1 MKEIKFKENLRN
13 LRIAFGLSQAQ
24 LAEKLDV
31 NQRTVSAWEKRSVR
45 AEFHHSHAD
54 QRIFRRNARRT
65 FILITCDCA
74 GCALLSFDKSFSYC
88 KIYEKQDGGCRYF
101 GNLWN

>member
-31 NQRTVSAWEKRSVR
+31 NQRTVSAWEKGVCEPSL
-45 AEFHHSHAD
+45 ATLTQISEFFD
-54 QRIFRRNARRT
+54 ET
-65 FILITCDCA
+65 LDT
-74 GCALLSFDKSFSYC
+74 LLY
-88 KIYEKQDGGCRYF
+88 
-101 GNLWN
+101 

>member
-31 NQRTVSAWEKRSVR
+31 NQRTVSAWEKGVYEPSFTTLTQIS
-45 AEFHHSHAD
+45 EFFD
-54 QRIFRRNARRT
+54 ET
-65 FILITCDCA
+65 LD
-74 GCALLSFDKSFSYC
+74 ALLY
-88 KIYEKQDGGCRYF
+88 
-101 GNLWN
+101 

>member
-31 NQRTVSAWEKRSVR
+31 NQRTVSAWEKGVYESSFTTLTQIS
-45 AEFHHSHAD
+45 EFFD
-54 QRIFRRNARRT
+54 ET
-65 FILITCDCA
+65 LD
-74 GCALLSFDKSFSYC
+74 ALLY
-88 KIYEKQDGGCRYF
+88 
-101 GNLWN
+101 

>member
-31 NQRTVSAWEKRSVR
+31 NQRTVSAWEKGVCEPSL
-45 AEFHHSHAD
+45 ATLTQISEFFD
-54 QRIFRRNARRT
+54 ET
-65 FILITCDCA
+65 LD
-74 GCALLSFDKSFSYC
+74 ALLY
-88 KIYEKQDGGCRYF
+88 
-101 GNLWN
+101 